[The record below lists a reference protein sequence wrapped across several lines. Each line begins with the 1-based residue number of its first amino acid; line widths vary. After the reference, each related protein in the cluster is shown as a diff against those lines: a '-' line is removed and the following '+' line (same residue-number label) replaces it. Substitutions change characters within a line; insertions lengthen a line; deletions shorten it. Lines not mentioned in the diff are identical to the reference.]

1 MSSNEKLY
9 PYFLSLSLEN
19 VRCFGPEQ
27 TLDLTDADGKP
38 ARWTLILGENG
49 TGKTTLL
56 RAIAASY
63 FWDNNMSSFKSEITI
78 SDMLPKEIDSNYFLR
93 TPDDNSVIDF
103 KFAMKKSI
111 IEELNSSNTSEHFF
125 AFIGSGYKF
134 GANFTPERSTF
145 NSLLGY
151 GASRIIDTSAI
162 TEKMRSFAPAT
173 LFDEQAKLFN
183 VEEWLIQEDYKRL
196 ASKSP
201 IQSQRL
207 ERIKSLILDLL
218 SEEISDIRFE
228 TEGDAPHV
236 LFKTFSGWVKIH
248 EMSLGYKTLM
258 AWVIDAAR
266 WMFEV
271 YEKELDN
278 PLSGPAIMLVDEI
291 DLHMHPALQRR
302 LFDFL
307 TEKFSNTQFV
317 VTAHSPLIVQ
327 ASQDANI
334 AVLTREGDHV
344 VIENNPINI
353 KNWRV
358 DQILTS
364 DLFGLESAHNP
375 HTEELLKQRVILTQ
389 KEARS
394 KAEEDQ
400 LQQLNKM
407 VEAMPT
413 GSDSAER
420 EAESIVDEIA
430 EMIRQ
435 DKMKAK

>member
-1 MSSNEKLY
+1 MESQS
-9 PYFLSLSLEN
+9 
-19 VRCFGPEQ
+19 
-27 TLDLTDADGKP
+27 
-38 ARWTLILGENG
+38 
-49 TGKTTLL
+49 
-56 RAIAASY
+56 
-63 FWDNNMSSFKSEITI
+63 I
-78 SDMLPKEIDSNYFLR
+78 SPLPKEISLHYFRRVSEGVSFLTSILRYRKKDSQQSIS
-93 TPDDNSVIDF
+93 DN
-103 KFAMKKSI
+103 
-111 IEELNSSNTSEHFF
+111 ELNVPF
-125 AFIGSGYKF
+125 AFSDTNFSVKIGIFRPS
-134 GANFTPERSTF
+134 TPPEKAF
-145 NSLLGY
+145 VIPLLGY

-196 ASKSP
+196 ANKSP
-201 IQSQRL
+201 NQSQRL
-207 ERIKSLILDLL
+207 DRVKALILDLL

-236 LFKTFSGWVKIH
+236 LLKTFSGWVRIH

-291 DLHMHPALQRR
+291 DLHMHPSLQRR

-307 TEKFSNTQFV
+307 TEKFPNTQFV

-327 ASQDANI
+327 ASQDSNI
-334 AVLTREGDHV
+334 AVLKRAGDHV
-344 VIENNPINI
+344 IIENNPANI

-375 HTEELLKQRVILTQ
+375 HTEELLKKRVILTQ
-389 KEARS
+389 KQARS

-407 VEAMPT
+407 VDAIPS
-413 GSDSAER
+413 GSDAAER

-430 EMIRQ
+430 HMLVCNS
-435 DKMKAK
+435 